1 MVQVIVAVVVPAVAA
16 TLVIV
21 AGVESLISVTI
32 ALADFELSVAL
43 VAVMV
48 TVCPVGMDDGADRAR
63 GLGLLGHLF
72 VLPRRSA
79 LGKRDARGAGAHVIP
94 ANAGIQKACRFR
106 SLSHSVADLRRRIVA
121 PGFPLSRE

>member
-1 MVQVIVAVVVPAVAA
+1 VVQVIVAVVVPAVAA

-48 TVCPVGMDDGADRAR
+48 TVCPVGMDDGA
-63 GLGLLGHLF
+63 
-72 VLPRRSA
+72 V
-79 LGKRDARGAGAHVIP
+79 
-94 ANAGIQKACRFR
+94 
-106 SLSHSVADLRRRIVA
+106 
-121 PGFPLSRE
+121 